1 MKHREHWNRW
11 DTCHCHYPSVTEMA
25 LCMPHATALCRY
37 SMFFFLYC
45 NFYSRITVSPRTPNC
60 IELPRSHDVPSK
72 RECGS
77 TFYFQAAVLQPN
89 ALDVPS
95 MIALVANSI
104 VSFDLAHV
112 VFGKWKNRVECRRNS
127 TIVSLVQYGQGIIV
141 PKGWQR
147 TGLKSK
153 WDMRTWSEHE
163 VATASGCFAGSY
175 QVLQASVGSSSWGLW
190 MYLEWLSCPQLH
202 ATPCILYSFVNVC
215 TRRYMIYYIILYIII
230 LHICI
235 HILHAY
241 QLHYTSSIC

>member
-1 MKHREHWNRW
+1 MTCFLVLVNDCNTGKRTSLPGLMKHREHWNRW

-45 NFYSRITVSPRTPNC
+45 NYYSRITVSPRTPNC

-127 TIVSLVQYGQGIIV
+127 TIVSLVQYGQGVIV

-153 WDMRTWSEHE
+153 
-163 VATASGCFAGSY
+163 
-175 QVLQASVGSSSWGLW
+175 
-190 MYLEWLSCPQLH
+190 
-202 ATPCILYSFVNVC
+202 
-215 TRRYMIYYIILYIII
+215 
-230 LHICI
+230 
-235 HILHAY
+235 
-241 QLHYTSSIC
+241 

>member
-1 MKHREHWNRW
+1 MYATVLSFKRMLISGSESGAQRCGSTAFFGPRKLEIGQAGQFVNAFTVLHFINVPQQGEPDRGWYGLEDLKWGLTCFLVLVNDRNTGKRTSLPGLMKHREHWNRW

-45 NFYSRITVSPRTPNC
+45 NYYSRITVSPRTPNC

-112 VFGKWKNRVECRRNS
+112 VFGKWKNRV
-127 TIVSLVQYGQGIIV
+127 
-141 PKGWQR
+141 
-147 TGLKSK
+147 
-153 WDMRTWSEHE
+153 
-163 VATASGCFAGSY
+163 
-175 QVLQASVGSSSWGLW
+175 
-190 MYLEWLSCPQLH
+190 
-202 ATPCILYSFVNVC
+202 
-215 TRRYMIYYIILYIII
+215 
-230 LHICI
+230 
-235 HILHAY
+235 
-241 QLHYTSSIC
+241 